1 MKQRHLRL
9 TARLTLVLLSLALAG
24 ATRAGTNS
32 SDIASETSRT
42 VEEPQHVVNFW
53 WLPPEYFV
61 QAAKELDYKPE
72 DQEKVARVY
81 RDYVII
87 AALDADL
94 TNKKNAV
101 FAPIA
106 DVVKRAKFTRDG
118 KTLEV
123 LRELNP
129 EVADSAPTL
138 MYLLRNSLGRLGEGL
153 RLLPLSNLDAKGN
166 PIFTAS
172 TPGEL
177 TLEYKIQENG
187 PVHDVRWHA
196 PLTAVAGARKCP
208 KGGEPLEASWNFC
221 PWHGVKLVPLK
232 P

>member
-9 TARLTLVLLSLALAG
+9 TGRLTLAFLSLVLASS
-24 ATRAGTNS
+24 ARAGTTS
-32 SDIASETSRT
+32 SDIASETSRV

-61 QAAKELDYKPE
+61 QAAKELDFKPE
-72 DQEKVARVY
+72 DQDKVARVY

-94 TNKKNAV
+94 TNKKSAV
-101 FAPIA
+101 FASIA

-123 LRELNP
+123 LREVNP
-129 EVADSAPTL
+129 EMADSVPNL
-138 MYLLRNSLGRLGEGL
+138 VYLLKTSLGRLGEGL

-166 PIFTAS
+166 PIFTAGA
-172 TPGEL
+172 PGEL
-177 TLEYKIQENG
+177 SLEYKIQENG

-196 PLTAVAGARKCP
+196 PLTAVAGVRKCP
-208 KGGEPLEASWNFC
+208 KGGEPLEASWSFC
-221 PWHGVKLVPLK
+221 PWHGVKLPSH
-232 P
+232 